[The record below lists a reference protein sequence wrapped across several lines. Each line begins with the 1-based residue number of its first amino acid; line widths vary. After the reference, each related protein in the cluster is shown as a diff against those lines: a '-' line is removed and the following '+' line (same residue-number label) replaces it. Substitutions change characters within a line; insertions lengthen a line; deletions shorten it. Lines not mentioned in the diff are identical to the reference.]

1 MAARLTWDISAYWI
15 SVTLL
20 VDMCRLSHEQQNV
33 CLNYLC
39 HLECSV
45 SQGSSTNYQIFVFY
59 LAFCLQPSAENAWF
73 QLDWWPELF
82 FVATSTRLYQI
93 LNIKTGQFQTACSCT
108 FTFSYLSAAMGWTSS
123 SNSWRGSTL
132 DQPACSP
139 RQSTLW
145 LTPATRPCSPWGLA
159 SRSATLTLGTRK

>member
-73 QLDWWPELF
+73 QLAWLPELF

-108 FTFSYLSAAMGWTSS
+108 FTFSIFVCSNGLNFFFKLLAWVYTGSASMFSEAIHSLADTCNQALLALGIS
-123 SNSWRGSTL
+123 
-132 DQPACSP
+132 
-139 RQSTLW
+139 QSVRN
-145 LTPATRPCSPWGLA
+145 PDAGHP
-159 SRSATLTLGTRK
+159 